1 MFAILHTGADSS
13 SRRVEVFAMNENYKS
28 RELKP
33 SESMLTATATL
44 VYLFPHDSH
53 GIGQIK
59 HDLEYGH

>member
-13 SRRVEVFAMNENYKS
+13 SRRVEVFAMNEYYKS

-44 VYLFPHDSH
+44 VYLFLTIHMASAKSST
-53 GIGQIK
+53 I
-59 HDLEYGH
+59 